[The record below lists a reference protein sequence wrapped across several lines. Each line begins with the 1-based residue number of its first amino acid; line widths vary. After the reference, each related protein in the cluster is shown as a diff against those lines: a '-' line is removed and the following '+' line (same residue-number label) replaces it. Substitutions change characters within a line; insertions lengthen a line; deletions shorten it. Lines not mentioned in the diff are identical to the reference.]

1 MNFNDPLDTA
11 PDASVSTLG
20 KLEHTA
26 RKQGY
31 VAVAV
36 AVLLLALYQISQ
48 RLPSN
53 QWTILLTTFLSLPI
67 TIVFAV
73 AVARSMS
80 NRLTLALCGMVSL
93 FIFLP
98 VSLGRV
104 LIAANPSLLKS
115 PFIPV
120 LRVLVILYGAVPG
133 LGPLLLIVAAAVLGV
148 LVSLLVKEMK
158 ILLPMA
164 AVRALMDLWVVFG
177 GGLVHTAVHAPPQKA
192 AVAKTAMR
200 AFSATLPTVKPPA
213 RGAEPLAA
221 SVGFADF
228 LFISL
233 FFACFSRFDVSE
245 KRILATQIVLVSV
258 LTVYMGLVYALGS
271 DLPALV
277 PISIVIVA
285 MNMKEFRYTRSELFA
300 LAYACV
306 FMVLLLGGFWWLG
319 RR

>member
-1 MNFNDPLDTA
+1 MDFNEPLDSTPANQGNA
-11 PDASVSTLG
+11 PSGQELA
-20 KLEHTA
+20 A
-26 RKQGY
+26 RRQGY
-31 VAVAV
+31 IAIAV

-80 NRLTLALCGMVSL
+80 NKRTLLACGLVSL
-93 FIFLP
+93 FLFLP

-115 PFIPV
+115 PLIPLLRILV
-120 LRVLVILYGAVPG
+120 LLFGAMPG
-133 LGPLLLIVAAAVLGV
+133 LGPLLLIIAAAVLGV
-148 LVSLLVKEMK
+148 LVALMVKEMK

-164 AVRALMDLWVVFG
+164 AVLALMDLWVVFG

-192 AVAKTAMR
+192 AVAKTAMH
-200 AFSATLPTVKPPA
+200 AFSATLPTVKPAA
-213 RGAEPLAA
+213 RGAEPLAY
-221 SVGFADF
+221 SVGFADY

-233 FFACFSRFDVSE
+233 FFACFSRFNVAE
-245 KRILATQIVLVSV
+245 KRILATQVVLVSV

-277 PISIVIVA
+277 PIAVVIVA
-285 MNMKEFRYTRSELFA
+285 MNLRAFRYTRSELFA
-300 LAYACV
+300 LAYAAV
-306 FMVLLLGGFWWLG
+306 FVILLLGGMWWLG

>member
-1 MNFNDPLDTA
+1 MDFNEPLDSTPANQGNA
-11 PDASVSTLG
+11 PSGQELA
-20 KLEHTA
+20 A
-26 RKQGY
+26 RRQGY
-31 VAVAV
+31 IAIAV

-80 NRLTLALCGMVSL
+80 NKRTLLACGLVSL
-93 FIFLP
+93 FLFLP

-115 PFIPV
+115 PLIPLLRILV
-120 LRVLVILYGAVPG
+120 LLLGAMPG
-133 LGPLLLIVAAAVLGV
+133 LGPLLLIIAAAVLGV
-148 LVSLLVKEMK
+148 LVALMVKEMK

-164 AVRALMDLWVVFG
+164 AVLALMDLWVVFG

-192 AVAKTAMR
+192 AVAKTAMH
-200 AFSATLPTVKPPA
+200 AFSATLPTVKPAA
-213 RGAEPLAA
+213 RGAEPLAY
-221 SVGFADF
+221 SVGFADY

-233 FFACFSRFDVSE
+233 FFACFSRFNVAE
-245 KRILATQIVLVSV
+245 KRILATQVVLVSV
-258 LTVYMGLVYALGS
+258 LTVYMGLVYVLGS

-277 PISIVIVA
+277 PIAVVIVA
-285 MNMKEFRYTRSELFA
+285 MNLRAFRYTRSELFA
-300 LAYACV
+300 LAYAAV
-306 FMVLLLGGFWWLG
+306 FVILLLGGMWWLG